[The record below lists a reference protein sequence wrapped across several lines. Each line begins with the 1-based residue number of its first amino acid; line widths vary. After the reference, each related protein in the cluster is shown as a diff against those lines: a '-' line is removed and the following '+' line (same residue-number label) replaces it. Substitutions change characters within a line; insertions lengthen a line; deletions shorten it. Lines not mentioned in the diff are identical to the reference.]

1 MQAVLLLPNA
11 IEWFVAVMGW
21 LLLLSALVAAKHK
34 GRSFPHKLDN
44 LSVVKIWCAARAVG
58 WHAREPQA
66 RKRLPPI
73 PPACRQ
79 HGSETRMEVQP

>member
-34 GRSFPHKLDN
+34 GRSFPHALDN
-44 LSVVKIWCAARAVG
+44 LPVAKIWYAARAVG
-58 WHAREPQA
+58 WNAR
-66 RKRLPPI
+66 
-73 PPACRQ
+73 
-79 HGSETRMEVQP
+79 